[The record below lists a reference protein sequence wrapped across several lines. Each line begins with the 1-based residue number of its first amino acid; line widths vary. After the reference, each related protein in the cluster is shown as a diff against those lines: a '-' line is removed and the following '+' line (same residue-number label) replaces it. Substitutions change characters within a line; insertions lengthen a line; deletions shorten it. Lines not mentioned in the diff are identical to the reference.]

1 LLTINHIQAENG
13 CKLPA
18 PQDANLSLPC
28 AQRSRGGGKSRLVM
42 LFLFGEPRCL
52 RAQGKRCMGGKR
64 DAGAF
69 SREKFVV
76 TGGGNHGRV
85 VRGEGRG
92 REEHLESSTPF
103 GETLA

>member
-1 LLTINHIQAENG
+1 
-13 CKLPA
+13 
-18 PQDANLSLPC
+18 
-28 AQRSRGGGKSRLVM
+28 SRLVM

-103 GETLA
+103 GETLAEQGIAGYPPGDEDVVNTGVLRRRKGALHQVLHHGM